1 MKCYLISYD
10 LRKTRNYEALYEAIK
25 SFGPWGK
32 INEST
37 WIIGS
42 YQSAVQI
49 RDYLLN
55 FIDSDDRLFIVKSDR
70 EAAWQNVM
78 ADNQWLKN
86 TLSNR

>member
-25 SFGPWGK
+25 SFGTWGK